1 MVLASAASTLS
12 NLTGATF
19 KSVEIA
25 SSAAKKAVD
34 LTGKTVDAA
43 FVLGNDVVDA
53 SAKIGSAA
61 VSVVGDTGTTAIT
74 TTGKVTTATL
84 QTTGNIA
91 TAALGA
97 TEKASTSALNAAAT
111 IADAASGATAKVS
124 TTILDTAVSTV
135 SVAADVTK
143 QTVTSAADVTKQ
155 TVTVAADVTKQ
166 TVDIVGENLK
176 RGATLVGTVAGST
189 LVGLTNV
196 TNIIANAG
204 QNYAKEKLQT
214 QDAKRRAIDA
224 KRPKAFIDE
233 IIPAVDS
240 ASKNFVALVNV
251 SAGTRRVS
259 ILGQMSLLK
268 KLTCTGF
275 FGLLKRVVGGCTT
288 RTMKMDIQKM
298 ELAISKAKTSIMTA
312 LTNAKASINAIPLVM
327 DDEFYSQ
334 FTKIFD
340 TFKTNCLGA
349 IDELNTFFTTLDS
362 SYDKAVNTALSPS
375 GGRRKR
381 TRRGKKATRVLSRK
395 RPLVRVYVSGGASST
410 KVNP

>member
-124 TTILDTAVSTV
+124 TTILDTAASTV

-240 ASKNFVALVNV
+240 ASKNFVNV

-298 ELAISKAKTSIMTA
+298 EIAISKAKTSIMTA

-349 IDELNTFFTTLDS
+349 IDELNTLFTTLDS

-395 RPLVRVYVSGGASST
+395 RPLVRGYVSGGASST

>member
-143 QTVTSAADVTKQ
+143 QTV
-155 TVTVAADVTKQ
+155 
-166 TVDIVGENLK
+166 DIVGENLK

-189 LVGLTNV
+189 IVGLTNV

-298 ELAISKAKTSIMTA
+298 EIAISKAKTSIMTA

-395 RPLVRVYVSGGASST
+395 RPLVRGYVSGGVSST